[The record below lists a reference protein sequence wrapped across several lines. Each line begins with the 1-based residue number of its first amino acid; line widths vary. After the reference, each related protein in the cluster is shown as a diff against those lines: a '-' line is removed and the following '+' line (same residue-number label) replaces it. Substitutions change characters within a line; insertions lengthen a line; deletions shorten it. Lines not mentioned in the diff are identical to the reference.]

1 MNATS
6 LRTRRSCTRNR
17 ATRCEE
23 LEEVVMNLSFENKVA
38 LVTGAGSGI
47 GLATA
52 KAFAEAGASVALAG
66 QHEEAGRAAAKDPVA
81 GGRQAL
87 ALRRDVAEEREAA
100 A

>member
-66 QHEEAGRAAAKDPVA
+66 QHEESGRAPANDLVAAGPKAPAVRCHGADE
-81 GGRQAL
+81 RQGA
-87 ALRRDVAEEREAA
+87 
-100 A
+100 